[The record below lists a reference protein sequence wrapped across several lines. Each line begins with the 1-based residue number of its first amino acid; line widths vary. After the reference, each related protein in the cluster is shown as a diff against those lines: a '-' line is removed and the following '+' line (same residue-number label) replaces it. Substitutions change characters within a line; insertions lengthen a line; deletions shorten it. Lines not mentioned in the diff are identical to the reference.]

1 MCLICL
7 MRILSRDFPMTNS
20 VIIVKLPERYII
32 RPPPSEEKDGN
43 PTRRLQIVHYGGF
56 VDILV
61 KMCTIFSRVNGA
73 RAARKR
79 DSSVE
84 KYGKFRARKP
94 AYHSRSS
101 MTNRELCSPIIFYFF
116 ACTARTRPRLAA
128 VCNASGN
135 FQIIAPRFSPAISRL
150 IPHVDKAR

>member
-1 MCLICL
+1 MTCPA
-7 MRILSRDFPMTNS
+7 RILSHGSPDNDEFNNYLEPLRKIHYSAAD
-20 VIIVKLPERYII
+20 
-32 RPPPSEEKDGN
+32 EKDGN
-43 PTRRLQIVHYGGF
+43 PTRRLQIVHYGEF

-116 ACTARTRPRLAA
+116 ACTARTRPEACRG
-128 VCNASGN
+128 V
-135 FQIIAPRFSPAISRL
+135 
-150 IPHVDKAR
+150 

>member
-1 MCLICL
+1 
-7 MRILSRDFPMTNS
+7 MTDSIYCNYLGAPRKIYYS
-20 VIIVKLPERYII
+20 SPEG
-32 RPPPSEEKDGN
+32 KDGN

-56 VDILV
+56 VDIPV
-61 KMCTIFSRVNGA
+61 KMCTISWRVNGA

-128 VCNASGN
+128 ACNASGN